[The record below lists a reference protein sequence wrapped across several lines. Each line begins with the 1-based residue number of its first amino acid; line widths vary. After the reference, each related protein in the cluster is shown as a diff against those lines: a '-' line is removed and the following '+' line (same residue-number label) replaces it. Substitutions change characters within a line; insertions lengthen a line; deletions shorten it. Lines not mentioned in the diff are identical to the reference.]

1 MNTSLSDLPDLCR
14 AKPHVL
20 DTWFDTAKE
29 KTYFCIALIIIGG
42 GFYGAAMGY
51 WRDPLQAFYI
61 AVKFPLLL
69 LLVALGNAVLNG
81 MLAQVLGLN
90 LSFRHSF
97 LAILMSFALLSVIVG
112 ALTPL
117 CFFLIYNLPSLHDP
131 TPQLTYSALVY
142 THVIII
148 AFAGTMANIRL
159 INLLQHLCG
168 ERQQARYIFSTWLAV
183 NLLLGSQL
191 SWNLRPFFGTPYSP
205 VAFFR
210 DNPFQGSF
218 YESLFNM
225 ALRFLSN

>member
-1 MNTSLSDLPDLCR
+1 MNSYLSDLPDLCR
-14 AKPHVL
+14 ANPHIL
-20 DTWFDTAKE
+20 NTWFNTAKE
-29 KTYFCIALIIIGG
+29 KIYFCIVLIILGG
-42 GFYGAAMGY
+42 GLYGAAIGY

-61 AVKFPLLL
+61 AIKFPLLL
-69 LLVALGNAVLNG
+69 LLVAMGNAVLNG

-90 LSFRHSF
+90 IHFRESF

-117 CFFLIYNLPSLHDP
+117 CFFLIYNLPSADSP
-131 TPQLTYSALVY
+131 SPQLTYSALVY

-148 AFAGTMANIRL
+148 AFAGTLANIRL
-159 INLLQHLCG
+159 INLLQYLCG
-168 ERQQARYIFSTWLAV
+168 DRQQARYIFSTWLTV

-218 YESLFNM
+218 YEALFNM
-225 ALRFLSN
+225 AVRFLSQ